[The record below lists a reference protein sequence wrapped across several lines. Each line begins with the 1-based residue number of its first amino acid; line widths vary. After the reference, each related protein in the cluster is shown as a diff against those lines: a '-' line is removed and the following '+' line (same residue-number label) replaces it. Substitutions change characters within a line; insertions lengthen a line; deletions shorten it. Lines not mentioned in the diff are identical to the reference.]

1 MLPELLQKPLPRVA
15 CAEPRKRIGARTGAA
30 SPLSRGGAGRERAR
44 LRGGQL
50 FLAFTCPEGPTVGLS
65 FCLRQLESWQDRRLE
80 SFFPSLT
87 EY

>member
-1 MLPELLQKPLPRVA
+1 MQD
-15 CAEPRKRIGARTGAA
+15 IG
-30 SPLSRGGAGRERAR
+30 LSCILMHYALMQDKR

-50 FLAFTCPEGPTVGLS
+50 FLAFKCPEGPTVGLS
-65 FCLRQLESWQDRRLE
+65 FCLRQLESRQDRRLE